1 VRRYCT
7 PEPTLPLTYLTK
19 PYLVSLGVNRIS
31 MVSWY

>member
-31 MVSWY
+31 MDFC